1 MAKETYNV
9 DDILSEVKRHRE
21 QERARLE
28 QEQGKS
34 SAPKSDVP
42 HAGEVKPQTTAQPKP
57 QKAAQAAKPVH
68 QEVRKAQGTTSVSE
82 IKKSEPK
89 PAEKKP
95 AEKINRQKPV
105 SKAQESK
112 PATKAQEQKPAERP
126 QEKKRAEKIQNE
138 QPQKKAQAPAKTAE
152 VRKAAPS
159 QAVPKAEK
167 KAAHTPKEE
176 APMSVTEQIEVPP
189 LEPVNFNRQ
198 PSKEERDDM
207 IDLFSVGNG
216 KDDLQ
221 TQEKGKKK
229 KNKKNKKN
237 KKDKDGN
244 TKWRSTKQG
253 KIVLSIISVL
263 LVLIIAAAVFG
274 ICYFNGLLGKFTDDT
289 DDYQKTETSYNG
301 MDFLKEN
308 FPAIEEMSASEATTY
323 KEYLKSWYKNGDPVS
338 STHVKNIMLIGEDT
352 REEEISDTSRA
363 DSAIIASVNIDT
375 GKITLTSVLR
385 DLYVY
390 YEVDGE
396 GQYGKINEA
405 ASKGGME
412 EYIRTVERYYKVQID
427 NYAVVNFASFP
438 KIIDSLGGVEVEIED
453 REINEINSHPAR
465 YGNVVINK
473 TYDGTEGVMTLDGEQ
488 ALAFCR
494 IRKIDSDNARSDRQ
508 KTVLLALFNKMKGA
522 SKTELLKVVND
533 LVGYVYTGYSKKEL
547 VSLATY
553 ALSNGW
559 LNYET
564 QTINVPT
571 TENAKGGNFLIGQ
584 SYVTPC
590 SSNEGLWLWKS
601 DIPEDAY
608 QLQMLIYGKSN
619 ITLAENRCNY
629 CELL

>member
-21 QERARLE
+21 QEMARQE
-28 QEQGKS
+28 QENRKS
-34 SAPKSDVP
+34 SAPKSAAQAP
-42 HAGEVKPQTTAQPKP
+42 SAEVNNPASAQPKP
-57 QKAAQAAKPVH
+57 QKEAQAKSPVH
-68 QEVRKAQGTTSVSE
+68 QQLRTAKETTSVSE
-82 IKKSEPK
+82 INRSVQK
-89 PAEKKP
+89 PQEKKP
-95 AEKINRQKPV
+95 AEKIKEQKPAR
-105 SKAQESK
+105 KAQESK
-112 PATKAQEQKPAERP
+112 VSNKVQEQKPAEKP
-126 QEKKRAEKIQNE
+126 QEKKNAEKIRE
-138 QPQKKAQAPAKTAE
+138 ARPQKKADAPVQAASE
-152 VRKAAPS
+152 RKAAVSS
-159 QAVPKAEK
+159 QAAAPKAEK
-167 KAAHTPKEE
+167 KSVPVPAPKEE
-176 APMSVTEQIEVPP
+176 APMSVTEQIEIPP
-189 LEPVNFNRQ
+189 LEPARFDHK
-198 PSKEERDDM
+198 PSKEEQDAM
-207 IDLFSVGNG
+207 IDLFSVGGHEDLPEENG
-216 KDDLQ
+216 RK
-221 TQEKGKKK
+221 KKRKNKKK
-229 KNKKNKKN
+229 K
-237 KKDKDGN
+237 DGDV
-244 TKWRSTKQG
+244 KWRSTKQG
-253 KIVLSIISVL
+253 KIVLSVISVL
-263 LVLIIAAAVFG
+263 LVLIIGAAIFG

-289 DDYQKTETSYNG
+289 DDYKKTETSYHG

-308 FPAIEEMSASEATTY
+308 FPAIEEMPASEATTY

-390 YEVDGE
+390 YEIDGE

-405 ASKGGME
+405 ASRGGME

-465 YGNVVINK
+465 YGNVVIEK
-473 TYDGTEGVMTLDGEQ
+473 TYDGTEGVMTLDGKQ

-571 TENAKGGNFLIGQ
+571 TENAKGGNFLVGQ
-584 SYVTPC
+584 TYITPC
-590 SSNEGLWLWKS
+590 SSSQGLWLWKS

-608 QLQMLIYGKSN
+608 QLQKLIYGKSN

>member
-21 QERARLE
+21 QEKARQE
-28 QEQGKS
+28 QELRRS
-34 SAPKSDVP
+34 SAAP
-42 HAGEVKPQTTAQPKP
+42 AGEVKPRVAAQPKP
-57 QKAAQAAKPVH
+57 QNAPQAAKPVH
-68 QEVRKAQGTTSVSE
+68 QEVRRAQETSSVSE
-82 IKKSEPK
+82 IKKSAPK
-89 PAEKKP
+89 PAEQKP
-95 AEKINRQKPV
+95 AEKTNQQKPV
-105 SKAQESK
+105 SKPQENK
-112 PATKAQEQKPAERP
+112 PAVKAQQQKPAERQ
-126 QEKKRAEKIQNE
+126 QERKSAEKIQQAKAE
-138 QPQKKAQAPAKTAE
+138 KKAQPPVKEAE
-152 VRKAAPS
+152 EKKAAAAS

-167 KAAHTPKEE
+167 RAVSAPAPKEE
-176 APMSVTEQIEVPP
+176 APMSVTEKIEVPP

-198 PSKEERDDM
+198 PSKEERDEM
-207 IDLFSVGNG
+207 IDLFSASGNEALEPD
-216 KDDLQ
+216 K
-221 TQEKGKKK
+221 KGKKK
-229 KNKKNKKN
+229 KKDKKNK
-237 KKDKDGN
+237 DGK
-244 TKWRSTKQG
+244 TLWRSTKQG

-263 LVLIIAAAVFG
+263 LVLIIGLSVFAV
-274 ICYFNGLLGKFTDDT
+274 CYFNGLLGKFTDDT
-289 DDYQKTETSYNG
+289 DDYKKTETSYNG

-352 REEEISDTSRA
+352 REEEITDTSRA

-405 ASKGGME
+405 ASLGGME

-453 REINEINSHPAR
+453 REINEINSHPNR
-465 YGNVVINK
+465 YGNVYIEK

-571 TENAKGGNFLIGQ
+571 TENANGGNYLIGQ

-590 SSNEGLWLWKS
+590 SSSQGIWLWKS

>member
-21 QERARLE
+21 QEMARQE
-28 QEQGKS
+28 QERKKSSPQTFGVSPKEEVKPETVSQPKPKKAENAQPAYHELRRAKETTSVNETRKSAPKTAEKAKAQSEQKKAEEKKPEAKVQEKKSEEKPAVKKSAEKPREEKAAKKVQPAPKTQEVKKS
-34 SAPKSDVP
+34 SA
-42 HAGEVKPQTTAQPKP
+42 E
-57 QKAAQAAKPVH
+57 KAL
-68 QEVRKAQGTTSVSE
+68 
-82 IKKSEPK
+82 
-89 PAEKKP
+89 
-95 AEKINRQKPV
+95 
-105 SKAQESK
+105 
-112 PATKAQEQKPAERP
+112 
-126 QEKKRAEKIQNE
+126 
-138 QPQKKAQAPAKTAE
+138 
-152 VRKAAPS
+152 
-159 QAVPKAEK
+159 PKAEK
-167 KAAHTPKEE
+167 KDAQPLKKEE
-176 APMSVTEQIEVPP
+176 PMKITQSVQVP
-189 LEPVNFNRQ
+189 LEPTEFNHRL
-198 PSKEERDDM
+198 SKKEQDEM
-207 IDLFSVGNG
+207 IDLFSVG
-216 KDDLQ
+216 KDDSLSAE
-221 TQEKGKKK
+221 EKGKKK
-229 KNKKNKKN
+229 KKN
-237 KKDKDGN
+237 KKDNKDKDGK
-244 TKWRSTKQG
+244 TKWRKTKQG

-263 LVLIIAAAVFG
+263 LILIIAAAIFG

-289 DDYQKTETSYNG
+289 EDYHKTETSYHG
-301 MDFLKEN
+301 MDFLQEN

-390 YEVDGE
+390 YEVDGK
-396 GQYGKINEA
+396 GQYGKINES
-405 ASKGGME
+405 ASVGGME

-465 YGNVVINK
+465 YGNVVIEK
-473 TYDGTEGVMTLDGEQ
+473 TFDGTEGVMTLDGEQ

-522 SKTELLKVVND
+522 SKTELLKVIND

-547 VSLATY
+547 ISLGTY

-571 TENAKGGNFLIGQ
+571 TENAKGGNYLIGQ

-590 SSNEGLWLWKS
+590 SSSQGLWLWKS

-629 CELL
+629 LELL

>member
-21 QERARLE
+21 QEMAKQARE
-28 QEQGKS
+28 QKNS
-34 SAPKSDVP
+34 SPQMADVSPKE
-42 HAGEVKPQTTAQPKP
+42 EVKPNTAPQPKP
-57 QKAAQAAKPVH
+57 QKAQPPR
-68 QEVRKAQGTTSVSE
+68 QEVRKAQGTTSVNE
-82 IKKSEPK
+82 IRKSAPK
-89 PAEKKP
+89 AADEKAKAQPESQKAQEKKP
-95 AEKINRQKPV
+95 DVKARERKSEEKPV
-105 SKAQESK
+105 V
-112 PATKAQEQKPAERP
+112 
-126 QEKKRAEKIQNE
+126 KKSAEKIQE
-138 QPQKKAQAPAKTAE
+138 EKPVKKVQPAPKTADLKKAA
-152 VRKAAPS
+152 S
-159 QAVPKAEK
+159 DSAVPKAEK
-167 KAAHTPKEE
+167 KAPQPLKEE
-176 APMSVTEQIEVPP
+176 APMKVTESIEIPP
-189 LEPVNFNRQ
+189 LEPVSVNRQ
-198 PSKEERDDM
+198 LTKEERDEM
-207 IDLFSVGNG
+207 IDLFSVG
-216 KDDLQ
+216 KDDSLSAD
-221 TQEKGKKK
+221 ESGKKKK
-229 KNKKNKKN
+229 KNKKDKKN
-237 KKDKDGN
+237 KDGK

-289 DDYQKTETSYNG
+289 EDYKKTETVYDG

-390 YEVDGE
+390 FEIDGQ
-396 GQYGKINEA
+396 GQYGKINES
-405 ASKGGME
+405 ASIGGME
-412 EYIRTVERYYKVQID
+412 EYIRTVERYYKIQID

-465 YGNVVINK
+465 YGDVVIKK
-473 TYDGTEGVMTLDGEQ
+473 TYDGTKGVMTLDGEQ

-608 QLQMLIYGKSN
+608 ELQMLIYGKSN

>member
-21 QERARLE
+21 QEMARQA
-28 QEQGKS
+28 QEQKKS
-34 SAPKSDVP
+34 SPQTAGISPKE
-42 HAGEVKPQTTAQPKP
+42 EVKADTAPQPKP
-57 QKAAQAAKPVH
+57 RKAQPPH
-68 QEVRKAQGTTSVSE
+68 QEVRKAQGTASVNE
-82 IKKSEPK
+82 IKRSAPKAAESKTAEKAKAQEKKPDVKAREKKSE
-89 PAEKKP
+89 E
-95 AEKINRQKPV
+95 KPV
-105 SKAQESK
+105 V
-112 PATKAQEQKPAERP
+112 
-126 QEKKRAEKIQNE
+126 KKSAEKIQEEKPVKNI
-138 QPQKKAQAPAKTAE
+138 QPAPKTAE
-152 VRKAAPS
+152 VKKAAAS
-159 QAVPKAEK
+159 SAVPKAEK
-167 KAAHTPKEE
+167 KAAQPLKEE
-176 APMSVTEQIEVPP
+176 APMKVTESIEVPP
-189 LEPVNFNRQ
+189 LEPASFNRQ
-198 PSKEERDDM
+198 PTKEERDEM

-216 KDDLQ
+216 DSLTTD
-221 TQEKGKKK
+221 EKGKKK
-229 KNKKNKKN
+229 KKN
-237 KKDKDGN
+237 KKDKKDKDGK
-244 TKWRSTKQG
+244 TKWRKTKQG

-289 DDYQKTETSYNG
+289 EDYKKTETVYDG

-390 YEVDGE
+390 YEIDGE

-405 ASKGGME
+405 ASMGGME

-473 TYDGTEGVMTLDGEQ
+473 TYSGTQGVMTLDGEQ

-559 LNYET
+559 LNYKT

-608 QLQMLIYGKSN
+608 ELQMLIYGKSN